1 MWFCWLTSEFCANTF
16 FDSNFIGTSCSLC
29 NEGILV
35 VEVSTNFPR
44 IYRAKGIPGHAKGTR
59 DAWWNHLEFGDQA
72 PKTNFGDGL
81 VGSPAEMVE
90 DYLMCFPDFLS
101 EFPVVKQNSC
111 NLTAPKPEGFII
123 SSMITFQ
130 NLKNWRIQ
138 NMFFFFFRCPFCCV
152 RLFLGSGTRLNPGR
166 VDWWNASLIH
176 FVLLEEKAWHETLQ
190 YVLTIVPPIKSFSP
204 MISDLSRSQGFW
216 NMFPFLGSI
225 LKTVMLIDSL
235 LHSLLGTS
243 VALPPDV
250 FKRSLRFDDR
260 MSKVGVLELFFL
272 LLETLADIILK
283 VKMGYLQAKPRRC
296 PKSSP
301 FR

>member
-1 MWFCWLTSEFCANTF
+1 MNQVIQAVAFSSHSWR
-16 FDSNFIGTSCSLC
+16 SLDP
-29 NEGILV
+29 L
-35 VEVSTNFPR
+35 
-44 IYRAKGIPGHAKGTR
+44 KGSLNYSKKGHKELAG
-59 DAWWNHLEFGDQA
+59 
-72 PKTNFGDGL
+72 
-81 VGSPAEMVE
+81 
-90 DYLMCFPDFLS
+90 
-101 EFPVVKQNSC
+101 
-111 NLTAPKPEGFII
+111 
-123 SSMITFQ
+123 
-130 NLKNWRIQ
+130 
-138 NMFFFFFRCPFCCV
+138 MFFFVFFIGVLFC
-152 RLFLGSGTRLNPGR
+152 GTRLNPGR

-260 MSKVGVLELFFL
+260 MSKVGVLELLFFVVGNFSWHHSESKDGNICKQNQEDVL
-272 LLETLADIILK
+272 SLPIYGSSSDTMAASTVIHIWHLQSDIRNIFFFEID
-283 VKMGYLQAKPRRC
+283 P
-296 PKSSP
+296 
-301 FR
+301 